1 MEYLTN
7 PWRGTGLPK
16 TDDLVA
22 GTVSDDPELV
32 QYLLGLCPAYKPT
45 PLVLQVELADEL
57 GLAGLMIKDERQ
69 RMGLGSFKAL
79 GAAFAIA
86 KQAHRAKGDAL
97 ADPDVARSAL
107 KGETFVTASAGN
119 HGLSV
124 AAGARIFG
132 ARAVIYLA
140 ETVPAGFADRL
151 RGIGADVV
159 VEGADYEA
167 SMVGAAKAA
176 ADNGW
181 TLLSDSTWNG
191 CTTGQDVMEGY
202 LAMASEIATQSGD
215 DIPTHVFLQAG
226 VGGLAAGVTAY
237 LRKIWGAA
245 PQIIVVEPAAAPA
258 LYECIKAGKFV
269 AAEGPSSNMGRLDC
283 KEASHLALKCLAE
296 QADGFMLLSD
306 DYVAETIARLEPLG
320 LVTSPSGGAGYAGA
334 VAAVVGG
341 VAGVDGSSRVLVIL
355 SEGPADE

>member
-1 MEYLTN
+1 MEYLAN

-22 GTVSDDPELV
+22 GAVADDPELV
-32 QYLLGLCPAYKPT
+32 LHLLGMCPAYQPT
-45 PLVLQVELADEL
+45 ALVKQGELADEL
-57 GLAGLMIKDERQ
+57 GLAGLTIKDERQ

-86 KQAHRAKGDAL
+86 KQAHLAQGDAL
-97 ADPDVARSAL
+97 ADPEVAKSAL

-140 ETVPAGFADRL
+140 QTVPVGFADRL

-159 VEGADYEA
+159 IEGADYEA
-167 SMVGAAKAA
+167 SMAGAAKAA
-176 ADNGW
+176 TDNGW
-181 TLLSDSTWNG
+181 TLLSDSTWAG

-202 LAMASEIATQSGD
+202 LAMASEIVEQAGNEV
-215 DIPTHVFLQAG
+215 PTHVFLQAG

-237 LRKIWGAA
+237 LRKVWGDT
-245 PQIIVVEPAAAPA
+245 PQIIVVEPEAAPA
-258 LYECIKAGKFV
+258 LYECVKAGKFV
-269 AAEGPSSNMGRLDC
+269 ASSGPSSNMGRLDC

-320 LVTSPSGGAGYAGA
+320 LETSPSGGAGYAGV
-334 VAAVVGG
+334 VAA
-341 VAGVDGSSRVLVIL
+341 ARADSIGSSDRVLVIL